1 MTRPA
6 RVDAEVIVVGGGPAG
21 SALAFRL
28 ARAGCDVL
36 LVDRAQFPRDKPC
49 SEYLSPQAGR
59 LLDDMGVLERLE
71 NGESARLVGMRITA
85 PGSRHFSGTFG
96 AVRGFEPYRPW
107 GLAIR
112 RTILDHALLS
122 RAREVGVRVRERVQV
137 RDLQSDAVGRVT
149 GVREIDGGRQEVLRA
164 PLVIGADGLRSVV
177 ARRARLGAHGRWP
190 RRIAFVAH
198 YRGVRLDGDVGD
210 MSVFRAGCYVGLAP
224 VGGGLT
230 NVALVMPSDRA
241 VASRGDAAGFM
252 AAELARRPSVVERLR
267 DATLEAPPRV
277 VGPFNWR
284 ARVAWSPG
292 LALVGDAAD
301 FFDPFTG
308 EGIYAALRGAELLT
322 GYAFEAIR
330 AGTGRQADIALEAY
344 DRCRKAEFA
353 GKWAVERL
361 IGAAI
366 AWPAAMDFA
375 ARGLAARPDLADRL
389 VGVAGDYVPPSE
401 VLGMRYILALARA
414 GAGFPAGDG
423 VAAQARPATRSA

>member
-36 LVDRAQFPRDKPC
+36 LVDRAAFPRDKPC

-59 LLDDMGVLERLE
+59 LLEDMGVLSRLE
-71 NGESARLVGMRITA
+71 HEPSARLRGMRITA
-85 PGSRHFSGTFG
+85 PDASTFTGSFSRVPDYAPF
-96 AVRGFEPYRPW
+96 RPW

-112 RTILDHALLS
+112 RTILDETLVT
-122 RAREVGVRVRERVQV
+122 RAREAGVRVREHVLV
-137 RDLQSDAVGRVT
+137 RDLEWEGMGRVT
-149 GVREIDGGRQEVLRA
+149 GVHVTEGSRSAVLRA

-177 ARRARLGAHGRWP
+177 ARRARLGSFRRWP
-190 RRIAFVAH
+190 RRVAFVAH
-198 YRGVRLDGDVGD
+198 YGGVSHDVDVGD
-210 MSVFRAGCYVGLAP
+210 MHVFPDGYVGLAP

-230 NVALVMPSDRA
+230 NVALVVPASRA
-241 VASRGDAAGFM
+241 SSSRGDAAGFLE
-252 AAELARRPSVVERLR
+252 AELTRRPAVMQRLR
-267 DATLEAPPRV
+267 TAERVAPPRV
-277 VGPFNWR
+277 VGPFNWH
-284 ARVAWSPG
+284 ARCAWRPG

-330 AGTGRQADIALEAY
+330 AGSPRQGNIALEAY
-344 DRCRKAEFA
+344 DRCRRTEFA

-361 IGAAI
+361 IGAAV
-366 AWPAAMDFA
+366 AWPAAMN
-375 ARGLAARPDLADRL
+375 LATHGMSARPDLGDRL
-389 VGVAGDYVPPSE
+389 VGVAGDFVPARE
-401 VLGMRYILALARA
+401 VLRTRYILALARA
-414 GAGFPAGDG
+414 ALGSPGNPG
-423 VAAQARPATRSA
+423 VEGPVTGPIRHSR